1 MLSYTSS
8 GVRLFENRG
17 NFITTA
23 LPVLK
28 KYGTV
33 LWQKH
38 PYSDVMALRRRFP
51 ISCLNLSSGYYNWHC
66 SNEFVSLGDVAL
78 AIEQGTSLLKA
89 LGELNY
95 FCPVVNGDGE
105 LYDSHDPLIPIGL
118 LRVPEP

>member
-1 MLSYTSS
+1 
-8 GVRLFENRG
+8 
-17 NFITTA
+17 
-23 LPVLK
+23 
-28 KYGTV
+28 
-33 LWQKH
+33 
-38 PYSDVMALRRRFP
+38 
-51 ISCLNLSSGYYNWHC
+51 
-66 SNEFVSLGDVAL
+66 L